1 MYKRKALE
9 QGGAMNQTKNLLLK
23 IRDAVSDGRLPVG
36 AVPAADM
43 KQCVRTEIE
52 VHRNTFTEQQYA
64 EVLNRFDELSMCIGE
79 GETDR
84 SKVLLFTDALIL
96 CVDMISEAVYTLA
109 DGDYWRYKHGKDA
122 GNPEVAAIIEYI
134 DREHKINLIS
144 YDFVKEYD
152 GLPVTV
158 CVDDGCGMH
167 YVPYK
172 GRKMFFPRGWDEEK
186 ITGYY
191 RSVVMEQDERS
202 PHCYANEAFG
212 VKAGD
217 VVVDAGA
224 AEGIFAL
231 DCIDVASKLYLIE
244 ADKAWMEALE
254 QTFRDDKEKVRLIY
268 GFLDSYH
275 AGSHVSID
283 GLFEQEEIN
292 YIKMDIEGAEK
303 AALAGA
309 EKTLARSN
317 NLRCAICAY
326 HCREDEESIQG
337 TLSAHGFD
345 TKTSKGYMC
354 PDWTLEAYLDAELR
368 RGIVFG
374 KKEGQSFGKEAA
386 PEYDALIVVTA
397 KDFERVQ
404 SQYHRLAANL
414 PARRIIFVGNEE
426 VARLVESAGLGERVG
441 FLNENEVLP
450 FDAVHAVMK
459 EALQDVLNGQELPR
473 GITGWYY
480 QQFLKMQYARMC
492 DDAYYL
498 VWDGDTIPCADF
510 SMFKE
515 GTHTPYLDMKSE
527 YYKQYFDTME
537 KLIPDLHK
545 CFEKSF
551 ISEHMLMNSEFM
563 RELLLEIESNERIA
577 GESFW
582 EKIIYAIDAKGLQ
595 ENSFSEFET
604 YGTYVAMRHPESYRL
619 RDWHSFRYGGVFYSL
634 DTISDADYA
643 WLAKDFFAISF
654 EKGDFVREDQKNLF
668 DNKKYQEKL
677 SARQML
683 EIAQQEFKE
692 GSYLEVWK
700 S

>member
-1 MYKRKALE
+1 ME

-23 IRDAVSDGRLPVG
+23 IREAISDGRLPAG
-36 AVPAADM
+36 TVPIADM
-43 KQCVRTEIE
+43 KQCVRTELE
-52 VHRNTFTEQQYA
+52 VHRNTFTEQQYT
-64 EVLNRFDELSMCIGE
+64 EILNRFDELSRGIGE
-79 GETDR
+79 GETDK
-84 SKVLLFTDALIL
+84 SKILLFTDALIL
-96 CVDMISEAVYTLA
+96 CADMLSEAVYALA
-109 DGDYWRYKHGKDA
+109 DGDYWRCKHRKEAD
-122 GNPEVAAIIEYI
+122 NPEIADIIEYI
-134 DREHKINLIS
+134 DKEKKISLIS

-152 GLPVTV
+152 KLPVEV
-158 CVDDGCGMH
+158 CLDDECGMN
-167 YVPYK
+167 YILYK
-172 GRKMFFPRGWDEEK
+172 GRKMFFPRGWNEEK
-186 ITGYY
+186 IVSYY
-191 RSVVMEQDERS
+191 RSVVMEQDARS
-202 PHCYANEAFG
+202 PHCYANAVFG

-231 DCIDVASKLYLIE
+231 DCIDAASKIYMIE
-244 ADKAWMEALE
+244 ADAAWMEALQ
-254 QTFRDDKEKVRLIY
+254 QTFRNDGEKVQLIY

-309 EKTLARSN
+309 EKTLARCD

-326 HCREDEESIQG
+326 HCREDEESIRS
-337 TLSAHGFD
+337 TLKGHGFD
-345 TKTSKGYMC
+345 TETSKGYMC
-354 PDWTLEAYLDAELR
+354 PDWTLAAYLDAELR

-374 KKEGQSFGKEAA
+374 RKTGESRKKEDTL
-386 PEYDALIVVTA
+386 EYDALIVVTA

-414 PARRIIFVGNEE
+414 PARHIFFVGNEE
-426 VARLVESAGLGERVG
+426 VARLVENAGLGEKVG
-441 FLNENEVLP
+441 FLDENAVLP

-498 VWDGDTIPCADF
+498 VWDGDTIPCAKF
-510 SMFKE
+510 SMFKD
-515 GTHTPYLDMKSE
+515 GTDTPYLDMKSE
-527 YYKQYFDTME
+527 YYRQYFDTME

-551 ISEHMLMNSEFM
+551 ISEHMLMNSEIM
-563 RELLLEIESNERIA
+563 RELLAEIEANQSIA

-582 EKIIYAIDAKGLQ
+582 EKIIHAIDAKGLQ

-604 YGTYVAMRHPESYRL
+604 YGTYVAKRNPEQYRL

-634 DTISDADYA
+634 ETISDADYA

-700 S
+700 

>member
-1 MYKRKALE
+1 
-9 QGGAMNQTKNLLLK
+9 MNQTKNLLLK
-23 IRDAVSDGRLPVG
+23 IREAVVDGRLSSEV
-36 AVPAADM
+36 VPIEDM
-43 KQCVRTEIE
+43 KQCVRIE
-52 VHRNTFTEQQYA
+52 LEMHQNTYTEQQY
-64 EVLNRFDELSMCIGE
+64 EEIINHFDELGLHIEE
-79 GETDR
+79 GEAD
-84 SKVLLFTDALIL
+84 KGKILLFLDALIL
-96 CVDMISEAVYTLA
+96 CVDMISEAVYKLI
-109 DGDYWRYKHGKDA
+109 DGDYWRCKHGKEADNSEIA
-122 GNPEVAAIIEYI
+122 GIIEYI
-134 DREHKINLIS
+134 DRERRIDPIS

-152 GLPVTV
+152 ELPVTV
-158 CVDDGCGMH
+158 CLDNECGM
-167 YVPYK
+167 YYIPYK
-172 GRKMFFPRGWDEEK
+172 GRSMFFPKGWDKEK
-186 ITGYY
+186 IVRYY
-191 RSVVMEQDERS
+191 RSVAMEQDKRS
-202 PHCYANEAFG
+202 PHCYADETFG
-212 VKAGD
+212 VKTGD
-217 VVVDAGA
+217 VVVDVGT

-231 DCIDVASKLYLIE
+231 DCIDVASKIYIIE
-244 ADKAWMEALE
+244 ADEAWIPALE
-254 QTFRDDKEKVRLIY
+254 QTFRDDGEKVQLIY

-275 AGSHVSID
+275 DGRHVSID
-283 GLFEQEEIN
+283 GLFKQEEIN

-303 AALAGA
+303 AALTGA
-309 EKTLARSN
+309 KKTMERCSN
-317 NLRCAICAY
+317 IRCAICAY
-326 HCREDEESIQG
+326 HCREDEESIRRI
-337 TLSAHGFD
+337 LNSYGFE

-354 PDWTLEAYLDAELR
+354 PSWTLGAYLEAELR

-374 KKEGQSFGKEAA
+374 RKMDSLLKAERV
-386 PEYDALIVVTA
+386 EYDALIVVTA

-414 PARRIIFVGNEE
+414 PARHIFFVGNEE
-426 VARLVESAGLGERVG
+426 VARLVENAGLGEKVG
-441 FLNENEVLP
+441 FLDENAVLP

-498 VWDGDTIPCADF
+498 VWDGDTIPCAKF

-515 GTHTPYLDMKSE
+515 GTNTPYLDMKNE
-527 YYKQYFDTME
+527 YFRQYFDTME
-537 KLIPDLHK
+537 KLIPDLRK

-551 ISEHMLMNSEFM
+551 ISEHMLMNSEIM
-563 RELLLEIESNERIA
+563 RELLAEIEANRSIA

-582 EKIIYAIDAKGLQ
+582 EKIIHAIDAKGLQ

-604 YGTYVAMRHPESYRL
+604 YGTYVAMRHPDRYRL

-634 DTISDADYA
+634 ETISDADYA
-643 WLAKDFFAISF
+643 WLSKDFFAISF

-668 DNKKYQEKL
+668 DNKEYQEKL

-700 S
+700 

>member
-1 MYKRKALE
+1 ME
-9 QGGAMNQTKNLLLK
+9 QGGTMNQTKNLLLK

-36 AVPAADM
+36 EVPAADM
-43 KQCVRTEIE
+43 KQCVRTELE

-79 GETDR
+79 GETD
-84 SKVLLFTDALIL
+84 KGKILLFADALIL
-96 CVDMISEAVYTLA
+96 CVDMLSEAVYTLA
-109 DGDYWRYKHGKDA
+109 NGDYWRYKHGKEA
-122 GNPEVAAIIEYI
+122 GNPEVAGIIEYI
-134 DREHKINLIS
+134 DREQKIDLIS

-158 CVDDGCGMH
+158 CFDDGCGMH
-167 YVPYK
+167 YIPYK

-191 RSVVMEQDERS
+191 RSVVMEQDTRS

-212 VKAGD
+212 VKPGD

-231 DCIDVASKLYLIE
+231 DCIDAASKLYLIE
-244 ADKAWMEALE
+244 ADEAWMEALE
-254 QTFRDDKEKVRLIY
+254 QTFRNDGEKVRLIY

-283 GLFEQEEIN
+283 GLFGQEEIN

-309 EKTLARSN
+309 EKTMARCD

-326 HCREDEESIQG
+326 HCKEDEESIRN
-337 TLSAHGFD
+337 TLSGYGFD
-345 TKTSKGYMC
+345 TETSKGYMC
-354 PDWTLEAYLDAELR
+354 PDWTLETYLNAELR
-368 RGIVFG
+368 RGLVFG
-374 KKEGQSFGKEAA
+374 KKAIQSRKKEDTQ
-386 PEYDALIVVTA
+386 EYDALIVVTA

-414 PARRIIFVGNEE
+414 PARHIFFVGNEE
-426 VARLVESAGLGERVG
+426 VARLVENAGLGEKVG
-441 FLNENEVLP
+441 FLDENEVLP

-459 EALQDVLNGQELPR
+459 EALKDVLDGQELPR

-498 VWDGDTIPCADF
+498 VWDGDTIPCAAF

-515 GTHTPYLDMKSE
+515 GTNTPYLDMKSE
-527 YYKQYFDTME
+527 YYQQYFDTME

-551 ISEHMLMNSEFM
+551 ISEHMLMNSAIM
-563 RELLLEIESNERIA
+563 QELLAEIESNKNIE

-582 EKIIYAIDAKGLQ
+582 EKIIHAIDAKGLQ
-595 ENSFSEFET
+595 ENSFSEFEI
-604 YGTYVAMRHPESYRL
+604 YGTYVAMRHPEQYRL

-683 EIAQQEFKE
+683 EIAQQEFKA

>member
-1 MYKRKALE
+1 
-9 QGGAMNQTKNLLLK
+9 MNQTKNLLQK
-23 IRDAVSDGRLPVG
+23 IRDAVSDGRLPAG
-36 AVPAADM
+36 AVPISDM
-43 KQCVRTEIE
+43 KQCVRTELE

-64 EVLNRFDELSMCIGE
+64 EVLNRFDELSLHIGE
-79 GETDR
+79 GETD
-84 SKVLLFTDALIL
+84 KNKILLFTDALIL
-96 CVDMISEAVYTLA
+96 CADMISEAVYTLA
-109 DGDYWRYKHGKDA
+109 NGAYWRYKHGKEADH
-122 GNPEVAAIIEYI
+122 PEVAGIIEYI
-134 DREHKINLIS
+134 DREQKINLIS

-152 GLPVTV
+152 ELPVTV
-158 CVDDGCGMH
+158 CLDDGCGMR
-167 YVPYK
+167 YIPYK

-202 PHCYANEAFG
+202 PHCYANQTFG
-212 VKAGD
+212 VRNGD

-231 DCIDVASKLYLIE
+231 DCIDMASRIYMIE
-244 ADKAWMEALE
+244 ADAAWMEALE
-254 QTFRDDKEKVRLIY
+254 QTFRDDKEKVQLIY

-283 GLFEQEEIN
+283 GLFEGEEIH

-309 EKTLARSN
+309 EKTLTRCD

-326 HCREDEESIQG
+326 HCREDEESIRR
-337 TLSAHGFD
+337 TLSAYGFD
-345 TKTSKGYMC
+345 TETSKGYMC
-354 PDWTLEAYLDAELR
+354 PDWTLAAYLDAELR
-368 RGIVFG
+368 RGLVFG
-374 KKEGQSFGKEAA
+374 KKAGQFFNKEGI

-404 SQYHRLAANL
+404 SQYHRLSANL

-426 VARLVESAGLGERVG
+426 VARLVESAGLGEKVG
-441 FLNENEVLP
+441 FLDENAVLP
-450 FDAVHAVMK
+450 FDTVHAVMK
-459 EALQDVLNGQELPR
+459 EALEEVLDGKELPR

-498 VWDGDTIPCADF
+498 VWDGDTIPCANF

-515 GTHTPYLDMKSE
+515 GTNTPYLDMKSE

-537 KLIPDLHK
+537 KLVPDLHK

-551 ISEHMLMNSEFM
+551 ISEHMLMNSEIM
-563 RELLLEIESNERIA
+563 RELLAEIESNRRIA
-577 GESFW
+577 GEHFW
-582 EKIIYAIDAKGLQ
+582 EKIIHAIDAKGLQ